1 MDDRDKERAVV
12 EVTHRVMDTYA
23 RDPRK
28 VEQALFDTLYEER
41 LRLRTEKDK
50 DEVKSL
56 VPYYKKIYS
65 RAPAKLPPGSSA
77 SCWES

>member
-1 MDDRDKERAVV
+1 
-12 EVTHRVMDTYA
+12 MDTYA